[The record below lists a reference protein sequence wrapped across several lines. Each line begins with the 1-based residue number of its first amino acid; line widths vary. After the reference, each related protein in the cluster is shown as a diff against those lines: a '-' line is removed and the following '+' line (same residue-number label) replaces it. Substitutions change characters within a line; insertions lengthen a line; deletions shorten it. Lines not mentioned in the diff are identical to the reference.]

1 MMTLSLRP
9 AVRALSIAWLLALPA
24 TTIAGSPS
32 PAPLRPGWAV
42 EFLSSRLGLDDRELA
57 RVGRGEALVRM
68 IRKPGD
74 REIAV
79 LGVIPLPAAPR
90 DLHADFTGIEQLRG
104 SNPDLIGMG
113 RLSTP
118 ATAAELAAIE
128 LERRT
133 LPQLAK
139 CQPRQCAV
147 NVPAEAVEPL
157 RTDADPDARF
167 REALLRLAI
176 GYQAAGDASLP
187 VLAGRPMP
195 VPIADAPA
203 PLLSRTPSL
212 AQIAPSLEAH
222 FRSWTGADRHA
233 HDGKDIFYWLRE
245 KSWKHEVVSLVHAA
259 FDEERFD
266 TGRVSV
272 LAEKTYYAN
281 HYFRSALAITGVL
294 EDASGSYLFYVNR
307 SETDNGTGFNFIE
320 RALAGYLI
328 PRRLSKQIV
337 ALRDSLAAT
346 RAARD

>member
-1 MMTLSLRP
+1 MMTIALRP
-9 AVRALSIAWLLALPA
+9 ALRALPVAWLLALPA
-24 TTIAGSPS
+24 TTIAAP
-32 PAPLRPGWAV
+32 PATPLRPAWAL
-42 EFLSSRLGLDDRELA
+42 EFLSARLGLDDREIA
-57 RVGRGEALVRM
+57 RLDRGEAVVRM
-68 IRKPGD
+68 IRKPGE

-79 LGVIPLPAAPR
+79 LGVVPLPTAPR
-90 DLHADFTGIEQLRG
+90 GLRPDFTGIERLRG

-113 RLSTP
+113 RLSSP
-118 ATAAELAAIE
+118 ATARELAPIE

-167 REALLRLAI
+167 REALLGLAT
-176 GYQAAGDASLP
+176 GYQASGDASLP

-195 VPIADAPA
+195 VPLADAPA

-212 AQIAPSLEAH
+212 AQIAPRLERH
-222 FRSWTGADRHA
+222 FRTWPGAGGHGD
-233 HDGKDIFYWLRE
+233 KDIFYWLRE

-259 FDEERFD
+259 FDEERFES
-266 TGRVSV
+266 GRASV
-272 LAEKTYYAN
+272 LAEKTFYAN

-294 EDASGSYLFYVNR
+294 EDEAGSYLFYVNR

-328 PRRLSKQIV
+328 PRRLSKQIL

-346 RAARD
+346 RSAQE